1 MITSNGYTVPIDND
15 QYLALIVKR
24 VSFGVFLRV
33 GSPVIPVGRTE
44 WYQAIELPES
54 REPLDIFT
62 IWTDRESATE
72 VFGKGWALLAPFRV
86 LYDLATSPDAGE
98 KVEVETRKIALP
110 VRILAPLPSDFV
122 GPLNLPPDISESEAD
137 TREASAARSYAES
150 KRQLQRDLEGIVTPD
165 LDLFDSP
172 LDLFDSPIAK
182 WAIVAGVMVAVFAV
196 VVAARK

>member
-33 GSPVIPVGRTE
+33 GAPVIPVGRTE

-137 TREASAARSYAES
+137 KRESSAARSYAES

-172 LDLFDSPIAK
+172 IAK

-196 VVAARK
+196 VVAARRK

>member
-15 QYLALIVKR
+15 NYLKLIAKQI
-24 VSFGVFLRV
+24 SFGAFLRV
-33 GSPVIPVGRTE
+33 GPPVIPVGRTE

-54 REPLDIFT
+54 RDPLDIFT

-72 VFGKGWALLAPFRV
+72 VFGQGWALLAPFRA

-122 GPLNLPPDISESEAD
+122 GPINLPPDISESEAGN
-137 TREASAARSYAES
+137 REASAARSYAES

-165 LDLFDSP
+165 LDLFDST
-172 LDLFDSPIAK
+172 IAK

-196 VVAARK
+196 VVAVRRK

>member
-15 QYLALIVKR
+15 QYLALLAKR
-24 VSFGVFLRV
+24 VSFGAFFRV
-33 GSPVIPVGRTE
+33 GSPVVPVGRTE
-44 WYQAIELPES
+44 WYQAIELPQS
-54 REPLDIFT
+54 RDPLDIFT

-72 VFGKGWALLAPFRV
+72 VFGQGWALLAPFRA

-122 GPLNLPPDISESEAD
+122 GPLNLPPDLSESEAG

-150 KRQLQRDLEGIVTPD
+150 KRQLRRDLEGIVTPD
-165 LDLFDSP
+165 I
-172 LDLFDSPIAK
+172 DLFDSPIAK

-196 VVAARK
+196 VVAVRRR